1 MALVST
7 KGMYGLSA
15 LYEIYLSNSLKPI
28 QSRDI
33 AQKANIPQTYLEQI
47 LLILKK
53 EKFVKS
59 TRGVH
64 GGYMLNIDAN
74 SIKIKD
80 VFLALEKNLNI
91 VEAKTGNSVL
101 DKFYDEYTK
110 QLHQLLDLSLSELH
124 HKYKQ
129 KRTISYTTFGL

>member
-64 GGYMLNIDAN
+64 GGYMLNTDAN

-80 VFLALEKNLNI
+80 VFLLM
-91 VEAKTGNSVL
+91 
-101 DKFYDEYTK
+101 
-110 QLHQLLDLSLSELH
+110 
-124 HKYKQ
+124 
-129 KRTISYTTFGL
+129 